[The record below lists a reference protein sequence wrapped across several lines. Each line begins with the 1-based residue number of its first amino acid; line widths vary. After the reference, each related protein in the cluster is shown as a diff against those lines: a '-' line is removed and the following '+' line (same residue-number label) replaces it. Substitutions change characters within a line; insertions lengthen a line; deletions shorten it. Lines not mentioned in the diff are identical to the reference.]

1 MNVLI
6 YLVPIALALGLTGL
20 AAFLW
25 SLRNGQYDDVEGAA
39 LRVLSD
45 DDLNELQSG
54 AQFQR
59 AGRASRG
66 SHAGQGA
73 QTLHEPS
80 PSRLLTP
87 PAQS

>member
-6 YLVPIALALGLTGL
+6 YLVPTALGLGLIGL

-45 DDLNELQSG
+45 DDVK
-54 AQFQR
+54 
-59 AGRASRG
+59 
-66 SHAGQGA
+66 
-73 QTLHEPS
+73 
-80 PSRLLTP
+80 
-87 PAQS
+87 

>member
-45 DDLNELQSG
+45 DDLNELEPSSQL
-54 AQFQR
+54 QR

-66 SHAGQGA
+66 SPHRAG
-73 QTLHEPS
+73 S
-80 PSRLLTP
+80 PD
-87 PAQS
+87 AV